1 MLIQLSTLNRHSTCR
16 AGNEQRNRRR
26 LLRLERLEERCLLSG
41 ISGITEFALPSPAS
55 SLTGIT
61 AGPDGNLWFADRGS
75 NAIGMINP
83 TTHAISLF
91 PIPTANCWPD
101 GIAVG
106 SDGNIWFTEAFA
118 PGGGKIGE
126 INPTTHVIREFALP
140 NVGIRYPRGIT
151 AGPGGN
157 LWFAWQGGAIGEIN
171 PTTHAINYYPE
182 NYQIL
187 DITAGPA
194 GNVWFSG
201 PNQVDDFNPTTDAI
215 GVFPTPSGAGV
226 GGITEGPDGNVW
238 FSEDGST
245 QFGMISPTTDGIT
258 EFGSPNSSF
267 SAYELTAGPD
277 GNIWFTDPGTGSIG
291 TINPTTDAV
300 TEYPVPYTGTNPV
313 AITAGPDGNVW
324 FTDSGTNEIG
334 VATLAT
340 SQLVVS
346 QSPPAGVTAGASF
359 GFTVAA
365 EDNSGNLLSSFDG
378 TVSVA
383 IATNPGGATLGGTLT
398 TTASNG
404 VATFAG
410 LTMNKAASGY
420 TLVVSAGGLG
430 SGFTNSFTITP
441 AAAAQL
447 VITSQPPAS
456 VTAGGGFGFEA
467 SLEDAY
473 GNVETG
479 DNSDIVAQ
487 ALASGPGGATLGG
500 TLSATVSEGM
510 ATLSGLTLTKAGT
523 GYTLGVSTGTFSATS
538 IALTVIP
545 AAAKELVITQPP
557 PASVVV
563 NSGFGLL
570 ASVEDEYGNV
580 VTTATSTVKVALD
593 SSPAGAKL
601 GGTVSVKASK
611 GVATFSGLTLNK
623 VGTGYTLQVT
633 SSGLTSA
640 TSSAIAVTNAAA
652 IRMAAVTVAAN
663 APDPLLA
670 PLVFDSAGFLESL
683 GLKKRAGT
691 V

>member
-1 MLIQLSTLNRHSTCR
+1 MLFRLSTLNRHSTR
-16 AGNEQRNRRR
+16 RGGNQHRIRRR
-26 LLRLERLEERCLLSG
+26 LLRLEGLEERCLMSG

-83 TTHAISLF
+83 TTRAISLF

-126 INPTTHVIREFALP
+126 INPTTHVIKEFALP

-182 NYQIL
+182 NYQIF
-187 DITAGPA
+187 DITAGPD

-201 PNQVDDFNPTTDAI
+201 PNQVGDFNPTTDAI
-215 GVFPTPSGAGV
+215 SFFPTPSGAGV

-238 FSEDGST
+238 FSEDGPT
-245 QFGMISPTTDGIT
+245 QFGMINPTTDVIT
-258 EFGSPNSSF
+258 EFGSATSSS
-267 SAYELTAGPD
+267 SAYQLTAGPD

-291 TINPTTDAV
+291 TFNLTTDAI
-300 TEYPVPYTGTNPV
+300 TEYPVPYTSTNPV

-324 FTDSGTNEIG
+324 FTDSGTNAIG

-340 SQLVVS
+340 PQLVVT
-346 QSPPAGVTAGASF
+346 QPPPASVTAGASF
-359 GFTVAA
+359 GLTVEA
-365 EDNSGNLLSSFDG
+365 EDSSGNLLSSFDG

-398 TTASNG
+398 ATASSG
-404 VATFAG
+404 VATFSG
-410 LTMNKAASGY
+410 LTMSKAASGY
-420 TLVVSAGGLG
+420 TLVVSASGLG
-430 SGFTNSFTITP
+430 SGLTSSFTVTP
-441 AAAAQL
+441 AAASQL
-447 VITSQPPAS
+447 VITSEPPAG
-456 VTAGGGFGFEA
+456 VTAGSGFGFVA
-467 SLEDAY
+467 SIEDEY

-479 DNSDIVAQ
+479 DNSDTVSS

-500 TLSATVSEGM
+500 NPSATVREGM
-510 ATLSGLTLTKAGT
+510 AAFSGLTLTKAAA
-523 GYTLGVSTGTFSATS
+523 GYTLGAYSGTFSATS
-538 IALTVIP
+538 SALSVTP
-545 AAAKELVITQPP
+545 AAATELVITQQP

-563 NSGFGLL
+563 NSGFGLQ

-580 VTTATSTVKVALD
+580 VTSAASTVKVALA

-601 GGTVSVKASK
+601 GGTVSLKASK

-623 VGTGYTLQVT
+623 VGTGYTLELT
-633 SSGLTSA
+633 SSGLSSA
-640 TSSAIAVTNAAA
+640 ITSAIAVTNTAG
-652 IRMAAVTVAAN
+652 ISMAAVSMPAD

-670 PLVFDSAGFLESL
+670 PLVVDSEGFLESL
-683 GLKKRAGT
+683 GVKKRAGT